1 LRARN
6 LRDLIPFLLGF
17 RQLARLGFAL
27 TASGPASI
35 NPCAGAPCAAA
46 IMSSDY
52 LAAAIAIIAGV
63 GMACLLSLA
72 AKYLGGTQ
80 NRPTKNKGIP
90 YEAGS
95 DVIGSPRAR
104 FSVKFYQV
112 AILFLV
118 FDIEAA
124 FMYPWAVNYGALSCK
139 GPLGP
144 HGTCAAGISF
154 FGLGG
159 VIVFMGILVVA
170 LAYVWRKR
178 AVGWE

>member
-1 LRARN
+1 M
-6 LRDLIPFLLGF
+6 
-17 RQLARLGFAL
+17 
-27 TASGPASI
+27 T
-35 NPCAGAPCAAA
+35 
-46 IMSSDY
+46 SDY
-52 LAAAIAIIAGV
+52 VSVTIAIFAGV
-63 GMACLLSLA
+63 GMALLLTLA
-72 AKYLGGTQ
+72 AKYLGPH
-80 NRPTKNKGIP
+80 RPTKAKSIP

-124 FMYPWAVNYGALSCK
+124 FLYPWAVNYRTLSCT
-139 GPLGP
+139 GSLGP
-144 HGTCAAGISF
+144 GGVCQGEVSL

-159 VIVFMGILVVA
+159 VMVFMAILVVA